1 MSACSHRKDRDSLA
15 GLCPTCLLE
24 IALEADAARFTP
36 GMVLNDRFRITA
48 LIGRGGMGEVYRA
61 DDLKLGQAV
70 ALKFVPQS
78 VRENDELLRRLYNEI
93 RLGRQVAHPN
103 VCRMFDL
110 DEYEGRPFIVMEFVD
125 GEDLES
131 LTQRTGGLPREK
143 ALALAREI
151 CAALAASHD
160 RNVIHGDLKP
170 ANIMIDGRGH
180 ARISDF
186 GLSALAA
193 GRTPTSLIAGTPAY
207 MAPEQLDGH
216 LSMRSDLYALGIVLR
231 ELLTEAPAELEEM
244 IARCLAADPE
254 NRPASARQILGAF
267 PSSDPLEAALAVGET
282 PTPEMVAAAE
292 PPAQL
297 SSRNAWLLF
306 GGVLIGLLLTMW
318 GRSRVAQALLP
329 VPAQTG
335 VSVPQQLYLLLLVPL
350 LFAGVVMTRRN
361 LRAGRGDIR
370 GARRVAGFVFFCR
383 MLYWLL
389 TTHHAPSIVHE
400 SEVLATGLAWSL
412 FYAAEVWLGYLA
424 VEPYIRR
431 WRPQTIISWKRML
444 DGRLADP
451 IVGRDL
457 LIGAGFGT
465 GMVLLEELRGLPLAV
480 FSIRSWMAMLFY
492 VLTRAIFY
500 ALFALFLLVLL
511 RVVLQR
517 PAIAA
522 VVWTAIVAVLFAQ
535 TPNGV
540 IAGIALALLLLLAIS
555 RFGLLA
561 ATASLFTYLLLV
573 PTP

>member
-1 MSACSHRKDRDSLA
+1 MTTCTHRKEDDS
-15 GLCPTCLLE
+15 GLCPACLLE
-24 IALEADAARFTP
+24 LALEADAARFTP
-36 GMVLNDRFRITA
+36 GTVLNDRFRITA

-70 ALKFVPQS
+70 ALKFVPPS

-110 DEYEGRPFIVMEFVD
+110 DEYGGRPFIVMEFVD

-131 LTQRTGGLPREK
+131 LTQRVGALPREK
-143 ALALAREI
+143 ALDLAREI

-170 ANIMIDGRGH
+170 ANIMIDGTGH

-186 GLSALAA
+186 GLSA
-193 GRTPTSLIAGTPAY
+193 IAGESRSIVAGTYPY
-207 MAPEQLDGH
+207 MAPEVFEGQL
-216 LSMRSDLYALGIVLR
+216 SARSDLYALGVVLR
-231 ELLTEAPAELEEM
+231 ELVTGAPAELEEM
-244 IARCLAADPE
+244 IARCLAVDPE

-267 PSSDPLEAALAVGET
+267 PSSDPLEAALAAGET
-282 PTPEMVAAAE
+282 PSPEMVAAAE

-297 SSRNAWLLF
+297 SSRNTWLLF
-306 GGVLIGLLLTMW
+306 GAVVIALFVVLITREQVPTLTTSETPPFALRLYLVLLL
-318 GRSRVAQALLP
+318 P
-329 VPAQTG
+329 
-335 VSVPQQLYLLLLVPL
+335 LLL
-350 LFAGVVMTRRN
+350 AGVVMTRRN

-370 GARRVAGFVFFCR
+370 GARRVAAFVFFCR
-383 MLYWLL
+383 MFYWLL
-389 TTHHAPSIVHE
+389 TAHHARSIVAE

-431 WRPQTIISWKRML
+431 WRPQTIIGWKRLL
-444 DGRLADP
+444 DGRLFDP

-457 LIGAGFGT
+457 LIGAGFGVA
-465 GMVLLEELRGLPLAV
+465 MVLLEELRGLPPAV
-480 FSIRSWMAMLFY
+480 FSIRSWIAMLFY

-511 RVVLQR
+511 RVVLQQ
-517 PAIAA
+517 PAIASA
-522 VVWTAIVAVLFAQ
+522 VWTAIVAVLFAQ
-535 TPNGV
+535 TPNALV
-540 IAGIALALLLLLAIS
+540 VGIALALLLLLAIS

-561 ATASLFTYLLLV
+561 AATSLFTYLLLI
-573 PTP
+573 PT

>member
-1 MSACSHRKDRDSLA
+1 MSTCSHRKDRDSLA

-36 GMVLNDRFRITA
+36 GTVLNDRFRITA

-131 LTQRTGGLPREK
+131 LTRRIGGLPRAK
-143 ALALAREI
+143 ALDLAREI

-170 ANIMIDGRGH
+170 ANIMIDGHGH

-193 GRTPTSLIAGTPAY
+193 GMTRTTLIAGTPAY
-207 MAPEQLDGH
+207 MAPEQHDGH
-216 LSMRSDLYALGIVLR
+216 LSTRSDLYALGVVMR
-231 ELLTEAPAELEEM
+231 ELLTGAPAELEEM

-267 PSSDPLEAALAVGET
+267 PSSDPLEAALAAGET
-282 PTPEMVAAAE
+282 PSPEMVAAAE
-292 PPAQL
+292 PTAQL
-297 SSRNAWLLF
+297 SSRGAWLLF
-306 GGVLIGLLLTMW
+306 GAVLIALLFVAYTREKVATLAISEVPPFALRLYLVLLL
-318 GRSRVAQALLP
+318 P
-329 VPAQTG
+329 
-335 VSVPQQLYLLLLVPL
+335 LLV
-350 LFAGVVMTRRN
+350 AGVVMTRRN

-370 GARRVAGFVFFCR
+370 GARRVAGFVFLCR
-383 MLYWLL
+383 TLYWLL
-389 TTHHAPSIVHE
+389 TTHHAASIVEE

-431 WRPQTIISWKRML
+431 WRPQTIIGWKRLL
-444 DGRLADP
+444 DGRLVDP
-451 IVGRDL
+451 IVGHDL
-457 LIGAGFGT
+457 LIGAGFGV
-465 GMVLLEELRGLPLAV
+465 GMVLLEELRGLPLAA

-511 RVVLQR
+511 RVVLQQ
-517 PAIAA
+517 PVIASA
-522 VVWTAIVAVLFAQ
+522 VWTAIVAVLFAQ
-535 TPNGV
+535 TPN
-540 IAGIALALLLLLAIS
+540 ALLFGICLALLLLLAIS

-561 ATASLFTYLLLV
+561 AAASLFTYLVLV
-573 PTP
+573 PT